1 MDHREQ
7 DSTVVARMNQ
17 YYLRILAATAVS
29 PILTLAAPVK
39 PGDARGRCYWCGA
52 HFQGPG
58 ATYPDGIVKHENGL
72 WAGNLCRPCTQQR
85 DRQPANER

>member
-1 MDHREQ
+1 MDHRKQ

-17 YYLRILAATAVS
+17 RFLLRMADAPVS
-29 PILTLAAPVK
+29 PILSLAAPVK
-39 PGDARGRCYWCGA
+39 PPTSAYFCHDCGA
-52 HFQGPG
+52 SLVGHFT
-58 ATYPDGIVKHENGL
+58 ADGIVKHENGL